1 MEVKVKNGLTSP
13 LTVINHESKGIPDT
27 EVLGN
32 ATRHQ

>member
-1 MEVKVKNGLTSP
+1 MEVKVKNSLTSP
-13 LTVINHESKGIPDT
+13 LTVIDYESEGIADT